1 MAPDRFAARLL
12 VCVAAL
18 GFAPA
23 CGPKVPEPKPAKV
36 EGAQWQDAF
45 DLVPEVY
52 VVVRPQAIKR
62 DPIYGPFWKT
72 VLRVASARSSLA
84 GSYAV
89 EVADGADEIIVG
101 VGSSGAVGAAQDAM
115 VVFRGVPASFDPR
128 KMTDDRGQYVFD
140 EGARGK
146 VPEYVRRDKDAKLSL
161 FVLPDRTWVTAL
173 GAARDRARNA
183 YAAPFGRPVPKVE
196 ERALAAVRLD
206 APALLV
212 PRLRR
217 SPALGPLV
225 KKLSS
230 LTLALLPA
238 KEGLEASLGY
248 EDDDA
253 AAWGEAH
260 AQRLAKELGSADGPR
275 LGRLEFVK
283 TARISRVGN
292 TVRLRFDVPAR
303 LLEELP
309 NARPEE
315 MWRDD

>member
-1 MAPDRFAARLL
+1 MRRRVALA
-12 VCVAAL
+12 AAL
-18 GFAPA
+18 LGLVACSPAAP
-23 CGPKVPEPKPAKV
+23 PPKPARAEV
-36 EGAQWQDAF
+36 AQWQDAF
-45 DLVPEVY
+45 DLVPDVY

-72 VLRVASARSSLA
+72 VLRVASARSSFS

-101 VGSSGAVGAAQDAM
+101 VGAGREDAT
-115 VVFRGVPASFDPR
+115 VVFRGVAASFDPR
-128 KMTDDRGQYVFD
+128 KMTDERGQYLFD
-140 EGARGK
+140 EGGSRGK
-146 VPEYVRRDKDAKLSL
+146 VPEYQRRDKDAKLSL

-173 GAARDRARNA
+173 GDARDRARAA
-183 YAAPFGRPVPKVE
+183 YAAPFGRPVPKVD

-217 SPALGPLV
+217 SPAFGPLV

-230 LTLALLPA
+230 LTFALLPA

-253 AAWGEAH
+253 AAWAEAH
-260 AQRLAKELGSADGPR
+260 AQRLAKELGSADGPK

-283 TARISRVGN
+283 TARISRAGAALKV
-292 TVRLRFDVPAR
+292 RFDVPAR

-309 NARPEE
+309 NVRPEE